1 MQAEAGMQSVVIV
14 DLKSVPSWHDDLAQ
28 AFIEL
33 GKRAATFVSA
43 PHSLRE
49 RFDKSARGSKW
60 FESSAAIE
68 RLLETCR
75 RARPD
80 LVIFLGMFVL
90 PARVVEALQRG
101 LGYTPR
107 LAGWVCDCFR
117 APQFE
122 PWIAGDCVFY
132 FDSFLA
138 DMLPAY
144 YPRAEQRVFLP
155 LAANP
160 RRYFPVA
167 VPARDERLLFA
178 GNVSAN
184 RRALLDRLSS
194 RVPLAI
200 TGPNARGR
208 RFNRRRKLSATELNQ
223 LYNTHQVV
231 LNINQKPNTEH
242 GANLRVFEVG
252 AAGGLLLT
260 EACRDLPALY
270 EPEHEVLIYSTLDEL
285 IELYDRARA
294 DDIRTRR
301 IATAA
306 RNRTLAEHTFVARA
320 RRMLEA
326 FA

>member
-1 MQAEAGMQSVVIV
+1 MHSVVIV
-14 DLKSVPSWHDDLAQ
+14 DLKSIPSWHHDLAQ
-28 AFIEL
+28 AFAEL
-33 GKRAATFVSA
+33 GVRAATFVSA
-43 PHSLRE
+43 PRSLRE

-60 FESSAAIE
+60 FESTAAIE
-68 RLLETCR
+68 RLLDTCR

-90 PARVVEALQRG
+90 PARAVEAVRHA

-117 APQFE
+117 APQFDH
-122 PWIAGDCVFY
+122 WVAGDCVFY

-138 DMLPAY
+138 DILPDY
-144 YPRAEQRVFLP
+144 FPRAEQRIFLP

-160 RRYFPVA
+160 HRYFPVA
-167 VPARDERLLFA
+167 VPARDQRLLFA

-184 RRALLDRLSS
+184 RRALLDRLSGQ
-194 RVPLAI
+194 VPLAI
-200 TGPNARGR
+200 AGPNARGR
-208 RFNRRRKLSATELNQ
+208 RFNRRRKLSASELNQ

-270 EPEHEVLIYSTLDEL
+270 EPGHEVLTYSNLDEL
-285 IELYDRARA
+285 IERYERARVEDA
-294 DDIRTRR
+294 HARR
-301 IATAA
+301 IAAA
-306 RNRTLAEHTFVARA
+306 GRARTLAEHTFVARA
-320 RRMLEA
+320 RRMLEV